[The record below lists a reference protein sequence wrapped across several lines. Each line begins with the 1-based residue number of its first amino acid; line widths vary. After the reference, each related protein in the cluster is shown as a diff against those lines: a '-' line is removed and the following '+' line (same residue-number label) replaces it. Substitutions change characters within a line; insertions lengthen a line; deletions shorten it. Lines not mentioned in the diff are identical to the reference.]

1 MICSVPL
8 GFFDL
13 SRGCLLGLFH
23 KSVGQ
28 DDLLPDYKEVQHP
41 ADVCSLFCPHLEDAL
56 TQRFGKRLTKH
67 RPFLFQKLQRHK
79 YLRLHFHVL
88 RQNELFRRS

>member
-1 MICSVPL
+1 MTFFPTTKKYSTRLMSVP
-8 GFFDL
+8 
-13 SRGCLLGLFH
+13 C
-23 KSVGQ
+23 
-28 DDLLPDYKEVQHP
+28 
-41 ADVCSLFCPHLEDAL
+41 FCPHLEDAL